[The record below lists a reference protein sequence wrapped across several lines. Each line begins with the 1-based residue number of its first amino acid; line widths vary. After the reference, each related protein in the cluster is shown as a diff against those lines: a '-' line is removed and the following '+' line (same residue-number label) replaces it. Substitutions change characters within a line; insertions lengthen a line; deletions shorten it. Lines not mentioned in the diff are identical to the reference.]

1 MAMPR
6 KVNVD
11 NLREVARAIE
21 RDSSMYN
28 QKLWGNEGDG
38 YNGTRFRA
46 GVNRCN
52 TPACLA
58 GHAVA
63 VLGNEEDFQQTY
75 GRGILLY
82 AQNLF
87 NLPDDWADVLF
98 SATWPDA
105 WTTAMANDTL
115 TVYSEDNEEN
125 YVNKTIPEAADAVK
139 VLNHLAN
146 QFEQEQQRR
155 KGNG

>member
-11 NLREVARAIE
+11 NLRKVARAIE
-21 RDSSMYN
+21 KDSSMFN
-28 QKLWGNEGDG
+28 QRVWGNENDG
-38 YNGTRFRA
+38 YNGTPFRA
-46 GVNRCN
+46 GVHRCN

-58 GHAVA
+58 GHAV
-63 VLGNEEDFQQTY
+63 VVVGNEEDFKTH
-75 GRGILLY
+75 GKGILLY

-87 NLPDDWADVLF
+87 NLPDGWADALF
-98 SATWPDA
+98 NAAWPDA
-105 WTTAMANDTL
+105 WITAMANDTL
-115 TVYSEDNEEN
+115 TIYDEEDKEN
-125 YVNKTIPEAADAVK
+125 YVNKTIPEASDAVK

-146 QFEQEQQRR
+146 QFEQEQRRR